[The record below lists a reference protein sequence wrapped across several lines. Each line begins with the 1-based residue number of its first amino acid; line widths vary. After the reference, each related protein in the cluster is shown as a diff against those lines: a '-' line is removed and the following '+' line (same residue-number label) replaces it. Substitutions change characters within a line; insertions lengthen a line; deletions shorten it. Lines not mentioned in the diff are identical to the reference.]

1 MRDGFES
8 YRTELEGVRL
18 TAESKDA
25 LKASLRSRAR
35 ENGPVRRTRRLSA
48 GVGRGIAAAAVLC
61 LLSAMTAATVAAV
74 GDPSLRGIISGDRA
88 GYDQSSGII
97 GRSIEDGGWTV
108 SITDC
113 VGDESYCYIGVEVEA
128 PEGTV
133 LDGDY
138 YLMNA
143 EFDSDMLHKGNG
155 GGRDSLLR
163 PLPDDDPTDNKVRMV
178 YTWSELG
185 AGLSGARVRLRLT
198 NFYEQLDY
206 DWEEH
211 DWNKEYLCYGQWDFG
226 WMTVNFADNVRHI
239 PLEEDLPIEGGDG
252 LLLVDEV
259 AVSPLGV
266 TFHFAN
272 KPWYVDWCE
281 QWFDPMLEE
290 TVSVLD
296 VDGNPLPVYCD
307 RSGQDVD
314 AGKAYRD
321 YGKVGIYAGWTCYYR
336 FGQRQTDYPRK
347 GNFMVVDVSRI
358 AALNVGGVTVPLQ

>member
-1 MRDGFES
+1 
-8 YRTELEGVRL
+8 
-18 TAESKDA
+18 
-25 LKASLRSRAR
+25 
-35 ENGPVRRTRRLSA
+35 
-48 GVGRGIAAAAVLC
+48 
-61 LLSAMTAATVAAV
+61 MTAATVAAV
-74 GDPSLRGIISGDRA
+74 GDPSLRGIISGDSA

-198 NFYEQLDY
+198 NFYRLGTRLEQGVSLLWPVGLRLD
-206 DWEEH
+206 DGELRRQRPAH
-211 DWNKEYLCYGQWDFG
+211 
-226 WMTVNFADNVRHI
+226 
-239 PLEEDLPIEGGDG
+239 PPGGG
-252 LLLVDEV
+252 
-259 AVSPLGV
+259 PP
-266 TFHFAN
+266 H
-272 KPWYVDWCE
+272 
-281 QWFDPMLEE
+281 
-290 TVSVLD
+290 
-296 VDGNPLPVYCD
+296 
-307 RSGQDVD
+307 
-314 AGKAYRD
+314 
-321 YGKVGIYAGWTCYYR
+321 
-336 FGQRQTDYPRK
+336 
-347 GNFMVVDVSRI
+347 
-358 AALNVGGVTVPLQ
+358 